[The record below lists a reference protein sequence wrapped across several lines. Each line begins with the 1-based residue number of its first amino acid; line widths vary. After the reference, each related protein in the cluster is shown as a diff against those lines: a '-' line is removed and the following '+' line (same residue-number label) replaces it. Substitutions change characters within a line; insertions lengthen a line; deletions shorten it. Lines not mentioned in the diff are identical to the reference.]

1 VHVPGTERDRVW
13 IGADNSIEQYRSL
26 RCSRDATRHSGRA
39 QRQPELDGAAGL
51 TGLTGLTGQAGQV
64 ATVRPGQRPRDRQA
78 EAGGTGVAGP
88 GVVEPDQPAEDALTV
103 AVRDAGTRVADLHSE
118 DFAW

>member
-1 VHVPGTERDRVW
+1 VTRPGTAA
-13 IGADNSIEQYRSL
+13 G
-26 RCSRDATRHSGRA
+26 HSGRA

-51 TGLTGLTGQAGQV
+51 TGLTGLTGQAGQAGQV